1 LTKQIYTEIISN
13 DYLEKKEEIKG
24 LSVLEVKIRAGERL
38 AGWAEEEKRLRER
51 EAIESKIAL
60 AEYDSHHACSQ
71 IMAYRNLFRDSMQL
85 DPKLNWV
92 ALYNDTPFEP
102 FVFREVLPTHKKVDK
117 DMKVPAKS
125 IWEIFLPARK
135 EKRLSREEMAMRILK
150 EKLDRHEERKAV
162 EKRAYETARSLYL
175 EKQGEL
181 NDFVDQLKFA
191 YETGKPHGI
200 EGYVRLV
207 LAKSA
212 YPGGVEKDFEVLYD
226 KTGHTV
232 IVNYLLPDINDLP
245 STTEYEYRAES
256 DEIAPVEMETIELWD
271 FYRSVLVQIAVRT
284 IYEIFRSDYRKM
296 IGNVGFNGWLIS
308 GGETGDREHAWSLIT
323 CKASRENYDK
333 MDPEKGSPEEIF
345 RELKGVMA
353 KSPAMNDAVQ
363 PLVNILIEGSRF
375 TEPL

>member
-1 LTKQIYTEIISN
+1 MTKQIYTETISN
-13 DYLEKKEEIKG
+13 DYLQIKEEIKG
-24 LSVLEVKIRAGERL
+24 LSMLEVKIRAEERL
-38 AGWAEEEKRLRER
+38 AGWVEEEKRQRER

-60 AEYDSHHACSQ
+60 AEYDSHHARSQ
-71 IMAYRNLFRDSMQL
+71 IMAYRNLFWDSLQF
-85 DPKLNWV
+85 DPKVNWV
-92 ALYNDTPFEP
+92 ALYNDAPFEP
-102 FVFREVLPTHKKVDK
+102 FVFREILPTYKKVDK
-117 DMKVPAKS
+117 DLKVPPRS
-125 IWEIFLPARK
+125 IWEIFLSARK
-135 EKRLSREEMAMRILK
+135 EKRLSREEMARRILK
-150 EKLDRHEERKAV
+150 EKLEQHEERKAV
-162 EKRAYETARSLYL
+162 EKSAYETARSLYL
-175 EKQGEL
+175 EKQSEL
-181 NDFVDQLKFA
+181 NDFVDQLKFD

-245 STTEYEYRAES
+245 ATTEYEYRAEC
-256 DEIAPVEMETIELWD
+256 DESAPVEMETGELWG
-271 FYRSVLVQIAVRT
+271 FYRSVLAQIAIRT
-284 IYEIFRSDYRKM
+284 IYEIFRSDYRKT

-308 GGETGDREHAWSLIT
+308 GGDTGDREHAWSLIT
-323 CKASRENYDK
+323 CKASRGNFDK

-363 PLVNILIEGSRF
+363 PLVNILIDGSRF